1 VGLLAATIIETRG
14 FPQPRRQETGTAG
27 MHTCGVQA
35 GSGTV
40 DGMYRTLALA
50 FAFILLVS
58 GETMAQTTTA
68 LVLPDDPAVLLG
80 LNPAQAIERFGAPTS
95 VFAIRGTEAWQDDVV
110 FDYGGGF
117 SLFLFKDRVW
127 QIRVAKPYASP
138 VLGFVVGT
146 SKERAASALGS
157 PVLELAGA
165 VEWNLP
171 GEAWPVRL
179 RGIVDEAGLIPELYV
194 YRADF

>member
-1 VGLLAATIIETRG
+1 
-14 FPQPRRQETGTAG
+14 
-27 MHTCGVQA
+27 M
-35 GSGTV
+35 
-40 DGMYRTLALA
+40 DRTLPLA
-50 FAFILLVS
+50 FALILLAS
-58 GETMAQTTTA
+58 GEVMAQTGVAQTTVLQAQTA

-80 LNPAQAIERFGAPTS
+80 LNPAQAIERFGAPAS

-127 QIRVAKPYASP
+127 QVRIARPYASP
-138 VLGFVVGT
+138 VLGFVVG
-146 SKERAASALGS
+146 SSRERAASALGS

-165 VEWNLP
+165 VEWSLP
-171 GEAWPVRL
+171 AEAWPVRL
-179 RGIVDEAGLIPELYV
+179 RGIVDVAGFIPELYI

>member
-1 VGLLAATIIETRG
+1 MNRSLPLAIALIL
-14 FPQPRRQETGTAG
+14 FAAS
-27 MHTCGVQA
+27 GV
-35 GSGTV
+35 
-40 DGMYRTLALA
+40 
-50 FAFILLVS
+50 
-58 GETMAQTTTA
+58 MAQTGVAQTSAVQVAAA

-80 LNPAQAIERFGAPTS
+80 LNPAQAIERFGPPLS
-95 VFAIRGTEAWQDDVV
+95 VFAIRGAEAWQDDVV

-127 QIRVAKPYASP
+127 QIRVAQPYASP
-138 VLGFVVGT
+138 VLGFVVGS

-157 PVLELAGA
+157 PALELAGA

-179 RGIVDEAGLIPELYV
+179 RGIVDETGAIGELYV

>member
-1 VGLLAATIIETRG
+1 MKVD
-14 FPQPRRQETGTAG
+14 
-27 MHTCGVQA
+27 TCGVHVR
-35 GSGTV
+35 SGTV
-40 DGMYRTLALA
+40 DAMDRTLRLA
-50 FAFILLVS
+50 FALLLFAS
-58 GETMAQTTTA
+58 GHIMAQTHVVQATIPEAAAT

-80 LNPAQAIERFGAPTS
+80 LNPSQAIERFGAPTS

-110 FDYGGGF
+110 FDYGEGF
-117 SLFLFKDRVW
+117 SLFLYKDRVW
-127 QIRVAKPYASP
+127 QVRVAQPYASP
-138 VLGFVVGT
+138 VLGFIVGS

-157 PVLELAGA
+157 PALEFAGA

-179 RGIVDEAGLIPELYV
+179 RGIVDEAGLIPEIYV